1 MNVVELSED
10 SSSFRFPF
18 TDNEDT
24 DLNLS
29 KNFHKLRGSKT
40 LPRRDCGD
48 SVDSSSDLSL
58 GLSPIS
64 RSRDS
69 DTSIRSNVGSI
80 EGERLVLDYVDSTSN
95 SMKSEGK
102 TSSRLQSRNCMNVD
116 GMSGREETEE
126 RKNVES
132 SETSPSPNP
141 SSSPSPTGSLQNAM
155 KQVGEHSSNFI
166 DKIRDAAHKRKVA
179 VTRSR
184 DSLVAKE
191 QEQLRSIAECKTRF
205 AALKQKLHN
214 ADEKNEEATKENN
227 VDQFL
232 NSKQS
237 FKLSRKSNRS
247 NNGFGGA
254 GVPKVEKR
262 PTTKAL
268 SPKLGLRRKGGKTM
282 SKAPGKLEFMSE
294 GGSTIRP
301 TTKSSSR
308 MRFNDTSTSKG
319 KASGQHNQSRRN
331 MGRES
336 IEKEKNSSKLKGF
349 EEKEASIGVLG
360 VFKARPVPSSTTR
373 RWNAGQLG
381 IPKVSKRAVTVPVSP
396 CLGPKRR
403 PRTIVECSD
412 KIHNENLKSKIKR
425 NALGSSIG
433 LSISSRS
440 KMTSPSSVR
449 GSPLLGLTLINSIR
463 KEKITITKIT
473 ITKPYNDNSTRT
485 IFKPFVPRSTN
496 RANMRKQYDIYRVEK
511 HALGIQE
518 KRERLRSQIKVIHRE
533 LKILRKDLT

>member
-1 MNVVELSED
+1 MNVLELSED

-29 KNFHKLRGSKT
+29 KNFHKLGGSKT
-40 LPRRDCGD
+40 LPIRDCGD
-48 SVDSSSDLSL
+48 SSDSSLDLSL

-69 DTSIRSNVGSI
+69 DTSIRSYAGSI
-80 EGERLVLDYVDSTSN
+80 EGERLVLDSVDSTTN
-95 SMKSEGK
+95 SMKDEGK
-102 TSSRLQSRNCMNVD
+102 ASSQMQSENYTTFD

-126 RKNVES
+126 RENLES
-132 SETSPSPNP
+132 SETSPLSNP
-141 SSSPSPTGSLQNAM
+141 SQSPSPTGSLQSAM
-155 KQVGEHSSNFI
+155 KQVGERSSNFI
-166 DKIRDAAHKRKVA
+166 DKIRDAAHKRKVE

-227 VDQFL
+227 VDLFL
-232 NSKQS
+232 NSEQ
-237 FKLSRKSNRS
+237 LSKVPRKNNRS

-268 SPKLGLRRKGGKTM
+268 SPKLGLRRKGGKAV
-282 SKAPGKLEFMSE
+282 SKAQGKQEFMSE
-294 GGSTIRP
+294 GGSTIGLTR
-301 TTKSSSR
+301 KSSGK
-308 MRFNDTSTSKG
+308 MRFNGTSASKG
-319 KASGQHNQSRRN
+319 TASGQHNQSRRN
-331 MGRES
+331 KGRES
-336 IEKEKNSSKLKGF
+336 IETEKSSSKLKACEG
-349 EEKEASIGVLG
+349 EEEEASFGVLG
-360 VFKARPVPSSTTR
+360 IFKARPVPSFTTM

-403 PRTIVECSD
+403 PRTIVECTD
-412 KIHNENLKSKIKR
+412 KTLNENLKPKIKR
-425 NALGSSIG
+425 NALGSSMG
-433 LSISSRS
+433 LSISSSS

-449 GSPLLGLTLINSIR
+449 GSPLLGLTLINSTR
-463 KEKITITKIT
+463 KEKITIA
-473 ITKPYNDNSTRT
+473 KPHDDNSTHTRT
-485 IFKPFVPRSTN
+485 IFKPFVPRSTT